1 MQQARAFSPL
11 FVCFLLSAFT
21 QACGSDDDP
30 ASPEGLDGLDG
41 KAEQNCADVASTE
54 TRPQLTPAEAD
65 DYVVEKYLA
74 QGGSLS
80 GLTVDNWDPSTELP
94 VAADIEPDFT
104 VAADGSGTHT
114 TVQAAISAA
123 TGSERKYILI
133 KPGTYRETVSIASTA
148 PPLTLY
154 GLDDDPSRV
163 VIVDSK
169 SADSSGGTS
178 NSATFTA
185 RSRGF
190 QALNLTISNDFDT
203 PPSGDGLQAVALHT
217 QGDQT
222 ILENVHLHGFQ
233 DTLYLDSSSAAQVA
247 RVYIRDSVIEGDTDF
262 IFGRATAVIE
272 KSTIVYLTSRKG
284 SNSSTIMAPS
294 THVDQKY
301 GFLVTNSEF
310 TAKGNA
316 TNDRIYLGRSWDTS
330 STTPTPNGQAVVRGS
345 LLGRFVRTIDPW
357 APAATS
363 GREYSAEGNRFGE
376 YCNRTE

>member
-1 MQQARAFSPL
+1 MHHCPAFPPV
-11 FVCFLLSAFT
+11 FACFLLSVLT
-21 QACGSDDDP
+21 QACGSDGP
-30 ASPEGLDGLDG
+30 SSHEALDGDP
-41 KAEQNCADVASTE
+41 EQHCEDVSSTE
-54 TRPQLTPAEAD
+54 TRPQLTRAEAD

-80 GLTVDNWDPSTELP
+80 GLTVDNWDPS
-94 VAADIEPDFT
+94 ADLRATSEIEPDFT
-104 VAADGSGTHT
+104 VAANGSGTHT
-114 TVQAAISAA
+114 TVQSAISAA
-123 TGSERKYILI
+123 TGAERKYILI

-154 GLDDDPSRV
+154 GLDKDPSQV
-163 VIVDSK
+163 VIVDNK

-190 QALNLTISNDFDT
+190 QVLNLTISNDFDT
-203 PPSGDGLQAVALHT
+203 PASGSGLQAVALHT

-222 ILENVHLHGFQ
+222 ILKNVHLHGFQ

-247 RVYIRDSVIEGDTDF
+247 RVYIENSVIEGDTDF

-272 KSTIVYLTSRKG
+272 KSTIVYLASRKG
-284 SNSSTIMAPS
+284 TNSSTIMAPS

-310 TAKGNA
+310 TAEENA
-316 TNDRIYLGRSWDTS
+316 ANDRIYLGRSWDTS
-330 STTPTPNGQAVVRGS
+330 STTPTPNGQALVRGS
-345 LLGRFVRTIDPW
+345 LLGPHVRTVDPW
-357 APAATS
+357 AAAATS
-363 GREYSAEGNRFGE
+363 GREFSVEGNRFAE